1 MCTTRICNT
10 CKKEKLATSEFFYKD
25 KNKPLGLMYRC
36 KECDKK
42 RPDARNS
49 KERYKNMTLEQKIIK
64 KQKAKVYSKT
74 SKGRAIHKINSYIK
88 YDRSKGFETDITQ
101 EFITKILQSNC
112 SYCGYPAT
120 GIDRLDNSI
129 GHIESNS
136 IACCKE
142 CNIARGNSF
151 THKEMLVIG
160 KTIKKIKDGR
170 SI

>member
-36 KECDKK
+36 KEC
-42 RPDARNS
+42 
-49 KERYKNMTLEQKIIK
+49 
-64 KQKAKVYSKT
+64 
-74 SKGRAIHKINSYIK
+74 
-88 YDRSKGFETDITQ
+88 
-101 EFITKILQSNC
+101 
-112 SYCGYPAT
+112 
-120 GIDRLDNSI
+120 
-129 GHIESNS
+129 
-136 IACCKE
+136 
-142 CNIARGNSF
+142 NIARGNSF